1 MAPDERLLERVR
13 AALAGR
19 DDVVEKRMVGGRS
32 CMVGGHLCCGVTGDA
47 LMVRVGPASQEA
59 ALADPNVRPM
69 ALGGRQGAV
78 YVLVD
83 PAGCATDSQLRS
95 WIQRGLDFVAGLA
108 TD

>member
-1 MAPDERLLERVR
+1 MPPNEELLERMR

-32 CMVGGHLCCGVTGDA
+32 FMVGGHLCCGVTGDA
-47 LMVRVGPASQEA
+47 LMVRVGPASQSA
-59 ALADPNVRPM
+59 PLAEPYVRPM
-69 ALGGRQGAV
+69 TLGGRQLAG

-83 PAGCATDSQLRS
+83 PAGALTDDQLMS

-108 TD
+108 TN